1 VSIRVRLLFL
11 GVILVAIIGAGHSA
25 PRSSAFPSLLHA
37 SEDGLTNS
45 RDGSIDFTGN
55 EVRRAIARY
64 KVDPLGALYEEHSPE
79 TEVQRLGS
87 PKG

>member
-1 VSIRVRLLFL
+1 M
-11 GVILVAIIGAGHSA
+11 
-25 PRSSAFPSLLHA
+25 PS
-37 SEDGLTNS
+37 S

>member
-1 VSIRVRLLFL
+1 VV
-11 GVILVAIIGAGHSA
+11 GIIGTGQSA
-25 PRSSAFPSLLHA
+25 PRSIAFHSELRA
-37 SEDGLTNS
+37 SDDGATNS
-45 RDGSIDFTGN
+45 SRDASPDFNGN

-79 TEVQRLGS
+79 TEVPHLGS